1 MRPRVSIVMPCYNA
15 ERHLPVSVGSVLAQ
29 SFQDWELIAIDDGSQ
44 DGTRAWFEAQHDPR
58 IHIVTQANLGVSAAR
73 NRGLTLCKGEY
84 IGFLDSDDTWDREFL
99 STLLAELDEYPDAVL
114 AYCGWQNLGLPGMRG
129 QPFIPPDYE
138 GPDKTRLL
146 LESCRWPIHACLT
159 RQSAVQ
165 QVGGFDPE
173 LKIGEDFLFWM
184 EVGQLGQLRRV
195 PKVLAFYHH
204 HGDGQATQD
213 RGWAAIDTLR
223 AKQKFLAH
231 HPGVAQRL
239 GEDWVEAVTWGKFVE
254 QANALFWRGDI
265 ENARLLYKRALR
277 AGRGTTRDKLRML
290 ACLLPAPLLKAIGK
304 FEVRANP
311 TDAP

>member
-1 MRPRVSIVMPCYNA
+1 MSPHVSIVMPCHNA

-58 IHIVTQANLGVSAAR
+58 IHVVAQSNQGVSAAR

-84 IGFLDSDDTWDREFL
+84 IAFLDADDTWDPGFL
-99 STLLAELDEYPDAVL
+99 STLSRELDEHPDAVL
-114 AYCGWQNLGLPGMRG
+114 AYCGWQNLGLPGRRA

-159 RQSAVQ
+159 RQSAIQ
-165 QVGGFDPE
+165 RIGGFDPD

-184 EVGQLGQLRRV
+184 EIGQLGLIRRV
-195 PKVLAFYHH
+195 PEVLAFYHH
-204 HGDGQATQD
+204 HGSAQATQD
-213 RGWAAIDTLR
+213 RTRAALDTLR

-239 GEDWVEAVTWGKFVE
+239 GTDWIEAATWGRFIE
-254 QANALFWRGDI
+254 QANALYWRGEI
-265 ENARLLYKRALR
+265 EGARQLFRKALA
-277 AGRGTTRDKLRML
+277 AGRGSPKDRLRML
-290 ACLLPAPLLKAIGK
+290 RSFLPSPVL
-304 FEVRANP
+304 RAMHSLRHP
-311 TDAP
+311 RRSESE